1 MHKIFDLIFAKWAFL
16 ISQPKKSKKKIE
28 GTCKLSERNGLSIN
42 KTLVIDGKI
51 TQSVHSLDTLM
62 FASKALFAIQTKDAF
77 QNLCASE
84 WL

>member
-1 MHKIFDLIFAKWAFL
+1 MSIFNF
-16 ISQPKKSKKKIE
+16 STEKKLNKNE

-62 FASKALFAIQTKDAF
+62 FASKALFAIRNQGRVPKF
-77 QNLCASE
+77 MCV
-84 WL
+84 